1 MSDETERS
9 VASAGSVAGEPFAW
23 VAWFDDEDTP
33 DADFLFSTKE
43 RADEWCCKRGADA
56 VPLYR
61 QPHPMLTA
69 EERRG
74 VTRALQVAEE
84 FHDSRL
90 IATLRGLLERI
101 K

>member
-1 MSDETERS
+1 
-9 VASAGSVAGEPFAW
+9 
-23 VAWFDDEDTP
+23 
-33 DADFLFSTKE
+33 
-43 RADEWCCKRGADA
+43 
-56 VPLYR
+56 
-61 QPHPMLTA
+61 MLTA